1 MRTRRRRQDLRLAL
15 GAAGVIVS
23 GLAVHDHRIG
33 PRESAVF
40 RRVNGLPDRLYRVG
54 WVVMQAGNVNAA
66 PVAGAVALC
75 TGHRRLAAR
84 LTLTGLTTW
93 TLAKVLKRLYRRP
106 RPAGLVDGVRFRG
119 PEASGLGF
127 VSGHAGIV
135 AGIAVAVVPQVRGP
149 ARLATVVAVPVV
161 GLCRMYVGAHL
172 PLDVV
177 GGVALGVAVD
187 AAVSR
192 VIGAEERA
200 GAD

>member
-1 MRTRRRRQDLRLAL
+1 MRTSRRRRQDLRLAL

-23 GLAVHDHRIG
+23 GLAVHDQRIG

-75 TGHRRLAAR
+75 TGRRRLAAR

-135 AGIAVAVVPQVRGP
+135 AGIAVAVVPQVRGR
-149 ARLATVVAVPVV
+149 ARLAAVVAVPVV

-187 AAVSR
+187 AVVSR
-192 VIGAEERA
+192 LVGAERA

>member
-1 MRTRRRRQDLRLAL
+1 MRTNRRRRPARRLAL
-15 GAAGVIVS
+15 GTAGVIVS
-23 GLAVHDHRIG
+23 GFAVHDHRIG
-33 PRESAVF
+33 PLESAVF
-40 RRVNGLPDRLYRVG
+40 RRVNGLPDRLYRAG

-75 TGHRRLAAR
+75 AGRRRLAAR
-84 LTLTGLTTW
+84 LTLTGVLTW
-93 TLAKVLKRLYRRP
+93 TLAKVLKRLYHRP

-149 ARLATVVAVPVV
+149 ARLAAVVAVPVV

-192 VIGAEERA
+192 LVGAEPVDRS
-200 GAD
+200 